1 LRLGAGPAALA
12 ALSLAAPAL
21 ADDIPRCALLPPVEE
36 ADPSKLPPILAAAL
50 IKDLGQIA
58 LPGAPFDATDEVKIG
73 VSHRL
78 IWVRRQGTRWVAAV
92 EEGGHAY
99 HDVVMA
105 YELGYDGSLAGVRK
119 DIAFPA
125 TVCQV
130 TERDLWR

>member
-1 LRLGAGPAALA
+1 LAAGSAALA
-12 ALSLAAPAL
+12 ALSLAAVAR
-21 ADDIPRCALLPPVEE
+21 AEDIPRCPLLPPVEE
-36 ADPSKLPPILAAAL
+36 AEASKLPPILAAAL

-58 LPGAPFDATDEVKIG
+58 LPGAPFDATGHAKDG
-73 VSHRL
+73 VNHRL

-92 EEGGHAY
+92 EEGGATY
-99 HDVVMA
+99 RDVVLA
-105 YELGYDGSLAGVRK
+105 YELGYDGSLAGVRR